1 MAEEEIKLAMEY
13 GKPVSLGISGPSMT
27 RPQGQERIDEYAK
40 RAVESAVKQVKRT
53 REFKASQTG
62 NKREHPIIIG

>member
-27 RPQGQERIDEYAK
+27 RLQGQERVDEYAK

-62 NKREHPIIIG
+62 NKQHPIIIG